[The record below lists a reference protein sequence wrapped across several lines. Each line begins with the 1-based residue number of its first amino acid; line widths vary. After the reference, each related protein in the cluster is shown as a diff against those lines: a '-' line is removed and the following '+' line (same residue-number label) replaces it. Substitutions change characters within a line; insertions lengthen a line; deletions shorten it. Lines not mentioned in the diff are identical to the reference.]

1 MCWKISFSF
10 IKIQEE
16 LCSNFA
22 ELVETERATNKNVK
36 RRRGAKKKKGEREV
50 AVERVEMP
58 PRAVPPNTFSLSH
71 VTRMISQDAGE
82 AWADIAPYKWIVV
95 PLVVVHL
102 LAFLLYVVLAGSEGA
117 TAAPSSDKV
126 QRKRD

>member
-36 RRRGAKKKKGEREV
+36 RRRGAKKKKVRG
-50 AVERVEMP
+50 
-58 PRAVPPNTFSLSH
+58 SL
-71 VTRMISQDAGE
+71 
-82 AWADIAPYKWIVV
+82 
-95 PLVVVHL
+95 
-102 LAFLLYVVLAGSEGA
+102 
-117 TAAPSSDKV
+117 PSSESRCPRV
-126 QRKRD
+126 PSHRTHFPSRMSPA